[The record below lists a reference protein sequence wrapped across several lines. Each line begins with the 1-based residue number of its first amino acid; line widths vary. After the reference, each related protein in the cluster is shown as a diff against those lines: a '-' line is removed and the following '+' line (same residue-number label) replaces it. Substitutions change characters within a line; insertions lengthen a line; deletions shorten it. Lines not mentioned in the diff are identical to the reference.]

1 MSAVH
6 VLYFVLSAVI
16 QKSAIRMYVPR
27 AFSHCQVKAVR
38 ELTQHVLETTSEV
51 SKQDVGETTCRRNDR
66 KPKL

>member
-1 MSAVH
+1 
-6 VLYFVLSAVI
+6 
-16 QKSAIRMYVPR
+16 MYIPR

-66 KPKL
+66 KPNL